1 MSLALYFSN
10 WSNII
15 CYFNICLQHVLPGGE
30 CTTFIWEK
38 QNKTDIGRKFT
49 EKSPKNMQHLKKR
62 MLYLTLTSYWEV
74 KRKTYFWSLK
84 FFFKDK
90 TVFQQ
95 LVA

>member
-1 MSLALYFSN
+1 MFYLEENVLHLFGKKKTKQTLVESSL
-10 WSNII
+10 
-15 CYFNICLQHVLPGGE
+15 
-30 CTTFIWEK
+30 
-38 QNKTDIGRKFT
+38 R
-49 EKSPKNMQHLKKR
+49 SPKNMQHLKKR

-95 LVA
+95 LVT